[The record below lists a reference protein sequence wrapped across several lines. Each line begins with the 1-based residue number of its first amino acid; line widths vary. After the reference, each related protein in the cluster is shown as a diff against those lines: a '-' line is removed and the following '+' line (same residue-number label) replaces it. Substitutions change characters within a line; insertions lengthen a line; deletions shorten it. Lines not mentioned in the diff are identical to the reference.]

1 MLCNPEKNRFFW
13 VIFCLILHKN
23 IYIIIHTAL
32 QKRLSEGKM
41 EQVINEFL
49 IQLNIE
55 KSISKNTED
64 SYRRDLKKMFE
75 FLKATD
81 SNKISK
87 LKQKDLEK
95 YIKHLKKLGR
105 ADATISRVIASSKA
119 FFAFYC
125 EKYSMK
131 TNPAVNL
138 KAPKI
143 EKKAPDILTLKEI
156 DLLLKQPS
164 DNSPKQLRDKAM
176 LELLYATGMR
186 VTELIS
192 IKVDDIDLKSE
203 SVNCHAAKVDRII
216 PFGTESKKAL
226 KKYLD
231 NGRPELLGDNESD
244 ILFPNCSGGT
254 MSRQG
259 FWKLLKSYGTKAG
272 IKTDLTPHT
281 LRHSFAY
288 HLVENGADLKAVQE
302 MLGHSDISS
311 TQVYKYAANSRV
323 REVYNKA
330 HPKAK

>member
-1 MLCNPEKNRFFW
+1 
-13 VIFCLILHKN
+13 
-23 IYIIIHTAL
+23 
-32 QKRLSEGKM
+32 M

-49 IQLNIE
+49 IQLNME

-64 SYRRDLKKMFE
+64 SYRRDLTKLFDY
-75 FLKATD
+75 LKITD
-81 SNKISK
+81 SSKVSKI
-87 LKQKDLEK
+87 KQKDLEK
-95 YIKHLKKLGR
+95 YIKHLKKIGR
-105 ADATISRVIASSKA
+105 ADSTISRVIASSKA
-119 FFAFYC
+119 FFAYYC
-125 EKYSMK
+125 AKYSLK
-131 TNPAVNL
+131 TNPASGL

-156 DLLLKQPS
+156 DLLLKQPIGKA
-164 DNSPKQLRDKAM
+164 PKQLRDKAM

-192 IKVDDIDLKSE
+192 LRVDDLDIKNE
-203 SVNCHAAKVDRII
+203 SVRCHTSKLDRVI

-226 KKYLD
+226 KIYLED
-231 NGRPELLGDNESD
+231 GRPDLLGDNDSD

-272 IKTDLTPHT
+272 IKTDITPHT